1 MSNHQSKSPRCLAIQ
16 KQAREDVF
24 LQLEIPHADP
34 VTPIAS
40 RRELEAPN
48 VPGFDETVPYGFEP
62 SQAVEDLI
70 GECQDACP
78 PPQECEESQ
87 SDHIEEVWDEAFA
100 PEKRAGATIGTC
112 KTLFESYRDEQV
124 LEGADILGPFES
136 DEEWELA
143 KWLIKNVG
151 HNQAEEFL
159 KLPIVSSLQ
168 HFDVNIL
175 TYSHPTLV

>member
-24 LQLEIPHADP
+24 SRLEVSHTEP
-34 VTPIAS
+34 VTPTAS
-40 RRELEAPN
+40 YREPEAAELPD
-48 VPGFDETVPYGFEP
+48 FDAIMSDGSQL
-62 SQAVEDLI
+62 SQAGDESR
-70 GECQDACP
+70 GECPDACP
-78 PPQECEESQ
+78 PPQESQAGQ
-87 SDHIEEVWDEAFA
+87 SDRVEDVWDEPFA
-100 PEKRAGATIGTC
+100 AEKRAGATIGVC

-159 KLPIVSSLQ
+159 KLPIVSSS
-168 HFDVNIL
+168 
-175 TYSHPTLV
+175 Y